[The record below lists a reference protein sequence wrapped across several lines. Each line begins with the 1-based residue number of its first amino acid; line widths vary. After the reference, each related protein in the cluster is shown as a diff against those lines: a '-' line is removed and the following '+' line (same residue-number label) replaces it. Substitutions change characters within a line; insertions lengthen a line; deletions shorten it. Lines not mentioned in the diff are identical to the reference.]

1 MKRKNQKRSI
11 LLIIT
16 LIFFRVLWLWFYYD
30 NDRPVLN
37 GKAYYDPRIQD
48 KVKLDGTWNFIENEW
63 VSPDE
68 IESRGMFSTI
78 EVPKN
83 WRKQFN
89 SKKKLRRGTYFVEIQ
104 SPDIKE
110 DLSLYTGNIKDI
122 SRIYINNEIV
132 YNQAD
137 ILKDKYEFS
146 PQIIK
151 ISNKGNFMIVVH
163 VESSQNRLG
172 GIIRSMQ
179 LGKSEKIVRQV
190 NLSRNSEVLTNA
202 MLLTASIFSFF
213 LFFLLGNNRRY
224 IEISLVFFSLFFIF
238 MLSSGEK
245 IILQYVKIPIEMKVR
260 LELFFVSTMSL
271 CLMNLLNDK
280 QSKADYNKGYLF
292 LTLGTLVMPLK
303 VLNASY
309 NLYLI
314 AFVFSI
320 MRSIFNINEMQSINE
335 RSREALYYALIS
347 LLHHLIWW
355 FMIVNLCYSVPHYP
369 FDILLSIFFVL
380 TAWIKNYEYLY
391 LKYKNISQ
399 DLTDINHSRE
409 VFLSK
414 TASSLLAPLNKIN
427 VLVDNV
433 RTREKLEDKVLI
445 SRSDLDI
452 LRAVTIEANNLAENL
467 LGFTTVSDDFPETLK
482 LSPISL
488 ADKIEYVTSILEHE
502 KEYMK
507 ITPVL
512 NICNHTDLILGDR
525 KKAVQLIFQLYSIA
539 SKIGSVS
546 QIHFTTK
553 RVSDK
558 VELEVL
564 MTGVDIRE
572 KHGEYMR
579 LQLKKSYLSELL
591 FDYDYGVEIELINTL
606 VESQQGV
613 LKIEENESGIIFKVS
628 FERFKY
634 KNKINKYKKKDTLPS
649 FFFEDNSYDKEK
661 ILIVNSSPSDSMILK
676 KVLEDKG
683 YFVKV
688 SESGEKITGLIEKLK
703 PDLVIINVV
712 MERENGFILT
722 KKIREYYNHVEL
734 PIILMLTNT
743 YQIEIKSVYQ
753 SGATD
758 YIDFP
763 PDFSEFIAKVENQLY
778 TKRIVQESLMY
789 EIAWLQAQIEPHFL
803 FNTLNTIIG
812 LSEFDQEKM
821 QIVMDSLIELMHAK
835 YRLSTPNKLITLEQE
850 IELLKAYCQ
859 IEEIR
864 FGDKIKIDFNIESN
878 IDINK
883 IKIYPFILQPLVEN
897 SIRHGLLPLQTR
909 GNVSISIDKI
919 ENKEVIIVIAD
930 NGVGTSRSLEE
941 ILSEKEGK
949 SGIGLVNT
957 YYRLEKLGSAS
968 LAFFSKRYSGTEVI
982 ITLKD
987 GEEDNENHDSR

>member
-1 MKRKNQKRSI
+1 MKIKNGKKTI
-11 LLIIT
+11 FLIMLLVI
-16 LIFFRVLWLWFYYD
+16 FRVLWLYIYYD
-30 NDRPVLN
+30 NDRPVMN
-37 GKAYYDPRIQD
+37 GKIYYDSAIQD
-48 KVKLDGTWNFIENEW
+48 RVKLDGTWNFIEHEW

-68 IESRGMFSTI
+68 IKNRSTFSTI
-78 EVPKN
+78 EVPNN
-83 WRKQFN
+83 WSRQFN
-89 SKKKLRRGTYFVEIQ
+89 SRRKLNKGTYFIEIE
-104 SPDIKE
+104 SSDTRK
-110 DLSLYTGNIKDI
+110 DLSLYTGNIKDTN
-122 SRIYINNEIV
+122 RIYINNKIV
-132 YNQAD
+132 YSQAD
-137 ILKDKYEFS
+137 ALKDKYEFS

-151 ISNKGNFMIVVH
+151 FSSKGNFMIVVQ
-163 VESSQNRLG
+163 VESYQNRLG
-172 GIIRSMQ
+172 GIIKSLQ
-179 LGKSEKIVRQV
+179 LGESEKIIRHV
-190 NLSRNSEVLTNA
+190 NLNRNSEVFTST
-202 MLLTASIFSFF
+202 MLLTASVFSFF
-213 LFFLLGNNRRY
+213 LYFLLGNNKNY
-224 IEISLVFFSLFFIF
+224 IKLSLIFFSLTFIF

-245 IILQYVKIPIEMKVR
+245 VILQYVKIPIEMKAR
-260 LELFFVSTMSL
+260 LELLFFSVMSL
-271 CLMNLLNDK
+271 CLINLLNDN
-280 QSKADYNKGYLF
+280 QSKSDSYKAYLF
-292 LTLGTLVMPLK
+292 LIIAALIMPFK
-303 VLNASY
+303 VLSILY

-314 AFVFSI
+314 VFVSSI
-320 MRSIFNINEMQSINE
+320 IRSIFKINKMQTINEK
-335 RSREALYYALIS
+335 SREALYYALIL
-347 LLHHLIWW
+347 LLHHMIWW
-355 FMIVNLCYSVPHYP
+355 FIIVTLNYSVPHYP
-369 FDILLSIFFVL
+369 FDILLSIFFIL
-380 TAWIKNYEYLY
+380 TAWMKNYEYLY

-433 RTREKLEDKVLI
+433 RTREKLQEGVLI
-445 SRSDLDI
+445 SRSDLEI
-452 LRAVTIEANNLAENL
+452 LKAVTVEANNLAENL
-467 LGFTTVSDDFPETLK
+467 LGFTTISHDFSETLK
-482 LSPISL
+482 LSPMSL

-512 NICNHTDLILGDR
+512 NICNHTDQILGDR
-525 KKAVQLIFQLYSIA
+525 KKVVQLIFQLYSIA

-553 RVSDK
+553 RANDK
-558 VELEVL
+558 VQLEVL
-564 MTGVDIRE
+564 MSEIDIRE

-591 FDYDYGVEIELINTL
+591 FDYDYGVEIELINKL
-606 VESQQGV
+606 VELQNGA
-613 LKIEENESGIIFKVS
+613 LKIEEQENGILFKIY
-628 FERFKY
+628 FERFKD
-634 KNKINKYKKKDTLPS
+634 KNIINKYKKVKTLPS
-649 FFFEDNSYDKEK
+649 FSFEDNTYDKEK
-661 ILIVNSSPSDSMILK
+661 ILIVNSSSSDSIILK
-676 KVLEDKG
+676 KVLEDNG

-688 SESGEKITGLIEKLK
+688 RENGEEIIKLIEKLK

-722 KKIREYYNHVEL
+722 KKIREYYNHVDL

-743 YQIEIKSVYQ
+743 YQIEVKKVYQ

-778 TKRIVQESLMY
+778 TQKIVQDSLMY

-821 QIVMDSLIELMHAK
+821 QIVMDSLVELMHAK

-850 IELLKAYCQ
+850 LELLKAYCQ

-883 IKIYPFILQPLVEN
+883 VKIYPFILQPLVEN
-897 SIRHGLLPLQTR
+897 SIRHGLLPLQTN
-909 GNVSISIDKI
+909 GNVTISVYKK
-919 ENKEVIIVIAD
+919 ENKEVKIIITD
-930 NGVGTSRSLEE
+930 NGVGSSRSLEE
-941 ILSEKEGK
+941 ILSEKDEKAGV
-949 SGIGLVNT
+949 GLVNT
-957 YYRLEKLGSAS
+957 YYRLEKLDNAS
-968 LAFFSKRYSGTEVI
+968 LIFYSKRYSGTEVI

-987 GEEDNENHDSR
+987 GEEENENYDSR